1 MIIFVWAEDEN
12 RGIGI
17 DGHLPWHLP
26 ADLHHFKEKT
36 MGHPIL
42 MGRRTFASLPHLLP
56 RRKHL
61 VLSHNLELKKKY
73 RNNSKIKI
81 FSSLSELQKF
91 LQAHKD
97 KKIYVIGG
105 VSIFKALTDQ
115 VDILEKTE
123 IFHHFKVDT
132 YMTDLDYNKF
142 KLVKKEEH
150 EADKKNPYP
159 YTFLTYKRR

>member
-1 MIIFVWAEDEN
+1 MIVFVWAEDEEH
-12 RGIGI
+12 GIGI

-36 MGHPIL
+36 MDHPIL

-56 RRKHL
+56 GREHL
-61 VLSHNLELKKKY
+61 VLSHDLELKKKY
-73 RNNSKIKI
+73 RNNSKVKI

-97 KKIYVIGG
+97 KKICAIGG

-132 YMTDLDYNKF
+132 YMADLDYNKF

-150 EADKKNPYP
+150 ETDKKNPYP
-159 YTFLTYKRR
+159 YTFLTYKRK

>member
-1 MIIFVWAEDEN
+1 MIIFVWAEDEEH
-12 RGIGI
+12 GIGI

-36 MGHPIL
+36 MGQPIL

-56 RRKHL
+56 GREHL
-61 VLSHNLELKKKY
+61 VLSHDLELKKKY
-73 RNNSKIKI
+73 RNNSKVKI

-97 KKIYVIGG
+97 KEICAIGG
-105 VSIFKALTDQ
+105 VSVFRALADQ
-115 VDILEKTE
+115 VDLLEKTA
-123 IFHHFKVDT
+123 IHHCFKVDT
-132 YMTDLDYNKF
+132 YMPNLDYGKF
-142 KLVKKEEH
+142 NLVKKEEH

-159 YTFLTYKRR
+159 YTFLTYKRK